1 MHTLDSMLAYTVEQ
15 YGRDRSY
22 TVKFG
27 IEGKSPMV
35 WVNEDDCLLASFWL
49 DNGEMHSTYYYNK
62 Q

>member
-1 MHTLDSMLAYTVEQ
+1 MLAYTVEQ